1 MSRSE
6 RRPHPVHDPAHPGRR
21 HPAYKEV
28 HDGRTLR
35 ALTEQDTPLGGW
47 RLQGLDLTPHAEDLR
62 EADVRGLVV
71 LGGEVPEDLARSLVA
86 RGAVLIPHDPA
97 CPVDPFRARLY
108 SPFDLYRGL
117 EETGYASTPDALAYA
132 WSTARRTQHDAWAT
146 LLRAVHDDAMQ
157 DALVE
162 RLHGHDVVGVMGGHA
177 LARGSSDYADAAVL
191 GHALAESGRVV
202 LTGGGPGAMEAANLG
217 ALASSDETLARA
229 LDDLAEVPGFTPS
242 IRAWAGLAMRVREE
256 LGVDDAAVRSIGIPT
271 WFYGHEPPNVF
282 CTGIAKYFS
291 NALREDVL
299 LSQSSGG
306 LVVLP
311 GAAGTV
317 QEIFQASTP
326 LYYAA
331 EDEPLPPLVLVGQEH
346 WSETVP
352 VWPALRALGAGRPL
366 GEVLHLVDTPAD
378 AAEIV
383 LAG

>member
-1 MSRSE
+1 MSRSD
-6 RRPHPVHDPAHPGRR
+6 RPHPVHDPAHPGRR
-21 HPAYKEV
+21 HPAYKEI

-47 RLQGLDLTPHAEDLR
+47 RLQGLDLTPHTDDLL

-71 LGGEVPEDLARSLVA
+71 LGGEVPDDLARSLVA

-217 ALASSDETLARA
+217 ALASSGETLARA

-242 IRAWAGLAMRVREE
+242 TRAWAGLAMRVREE

-331 EDEPLPPLVLVGQEH
+331 EDEPLPPLVLVGPEH